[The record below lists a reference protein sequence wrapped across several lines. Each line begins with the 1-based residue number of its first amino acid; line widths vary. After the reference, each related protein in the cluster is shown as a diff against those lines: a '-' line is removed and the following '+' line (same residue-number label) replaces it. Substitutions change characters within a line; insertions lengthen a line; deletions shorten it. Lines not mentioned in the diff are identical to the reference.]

1 MGYKDNRETREA
13 IDVVLKTNAL
23 LFVNLGIESTKKER
37 EQAKVQERK
46 NLRDIMELDRP
57 FIKALLDEKD

>member
-23 LFVNLGIESTKKER
+23 LFVNLGIESTKQER

>member
-1 MGYKDNRETREA
+1 MGYRDDKETRTA
-13 IDVVLKTNAL
+13 IDAVLKTNAL
-23 LFVNLGIESTKKER
+23 LFVNLGIESTKQER
-37 EQAKVQERK
+37 EQAKIQERK

>member
-1 MGYKDNRETREA
+1 MGYRDNEETRQA
-13 IDVVLKTNAL
+13 IDAVLKTNAL
-23 LFVNLGIESTKKER
+23 LFVNLGIESTKQER
-37 EQAKVQERK
+37 EQAKIQERK